1 MPSKNDDEDEI
12 LPWIE
17 ALGDGLLEAKHKR
30 EEHSLSP
37 TQEDTEEKLA
47 HVFEQRLRRAKQQA
61 HQRTLAGSSQQTPIQ
76 RTEPTP
82 SPDSAETD
90 NKPKESTLPW
100 LGFLE
105 QQLRDAKRRAKK

>member
-17 ALGDGLLEAKHKR
+17 ALGDDLLEAKHKR
-30 EEHSLSP
+30 EEHPLSP
-37 TQEDTEEKLA
+37 PQEDTEEKLA

-76 RTEPTP
+76 RTESTPPPDPT
-82 SPDSAETD
+82 ETN